1 MGSAPQTARM
11 RHTNRSI
18 QILICSLIIGVSPLA
33 CGVKLQV
40 RDGRPIVDGVY
51 VNGHGPYR
59 FLLDTGA
66 NVNLIEAGLARK
78 IGMNATF
85 QVALASVARNTQTLA
100 SDGNEVV
107 LDSVKAGRQ
116 EFLFSGLEAIRETSP
131 DIQGV
136 LGQWFLFQ
144 FDYLLDLHGK
154 RLQFGKQD
162 RNGVRTPF
170 EIINARPVI
179 STSLGDLA
187 LDSGAGQLVLY
198 GVKPD
203 VGTGLKGELRTLAG
217 SQQIGMVSSKPLAI
231 NGRKIRSGDAVAIPT
246 RPEPGVDGLL
256 PLGLFRTIYVC
267 NSEGYV
273 VFE

>member
-1 MGSAPQTARM
+1 MQQTN
-11 RHTNRSI
+11 HTV
-18 QILICSLIIGVSPLA
+18 QMLICSLIIAGGPLL
-33 CGVKLQV
+33 GEVKMQV

-66 NVNLIEAGLARK
+66 NVNLIETSIAKK
-78 IGMNATF
+78 IGMNPTF
-85 QVALASVARNTQTLA
+85 QADLASVAKNMPALA

-107 LDSVKAGRQ
+107 LDSVKAEKQ
-116 EFLFSGLEAIRETSP
+116 EFLFSGLEAIHNISP

-144 FDYLLDLHGK
+144 FDYLLDLRGK
-154 RLQFGKQD
+154 HLDFGKQE
-162 RNGVRTPF
+162 RSGAHTPF
-170 EIINARPVI
+170 QMVNARPVI
-179 STSLGDLA
+179 STSLGELA
-187 LDSGAGQLVLY
+187 LDSGAGPLVLF

-203 VGTGLKGELRTLAG
+203 VGIGPKGEIRSLAG
-217 SQQIGMVSSKPLAI
+217 SQQVGMVSPKALAI
-231 NGRKIRSGDAVAIPT
+231 GSRKIWSGDAVAIPN

-256 PLGLFRTIYVC
+256 PLGLFKTIYIC
-267 NSEGYV
+267 NSEGYA

>member
-1 MGSAPQTARM
+1 MASPPQTAPM
-11 RHTNRSI
+11 RYTRHSI
-18 QILICSLIIGVSPLA
+18 QYLICSLIIGAVPLLG
-33 CGVKLQV
+33 GVKLQV
-40 RDGRPIVDGVY
+40 REGRPIVDGVY

-66 NVNLIEAGLARK
+66 NVNLIETGLARK
-78 IGMNATF
+78 IAINATS

-107 LDSVKAGRQ
+107 LDSVKAERQ
-116 EFLFSGLEAIRETSP
+116 KFLFSGLEAIRETSP

-136 LGQWFLFQ
+136 LGQWFLSQ

-154 RLQFGKQD
+154 RLEFGKQD
-162 RNGVRTPF
+162 RNRTRTPF
-170 EIINARPVI
+170 EMINARPVI
-179 STSLGDLA
+179 STSLGELA
-187 LDSGAGQLVLY
+187 LDSGAGRLVLF

-203 VGTGLKGELRTLAG
+203 VGPGLKGELRTLAG
-217 SQQIGMVSSKPLAI
+217 SQQIGMVTSKPLAI
-231 NGRKIRSGDAVAIPT
+231 NGRKIWSGDAVAIPN

-256 PLGLFRTIYVC
+256 PLGLFKTIFVC

-273 VFE
+273 IFE